1 LFFLNQDSLRVLPQL
16 SQPIP
21 KTKDKLKVT
30 PFNQYIFLGVVE
42 VEHNYTAK
50 EYRPGNGNSPNFQ
63 CSEFRTGSNCAG
75 MPQDY
80 VWPFAQGIPQV
91 TPCHMSLQIMPG
103 FRGSLL

>member
-1 LFFLNQDSLRVLPQL
+1 MATVRTFHVLN
-16 SQPIP
+16 
-21 KTKDKLKVT
+21 
-30 PFNQYIFLGVVE
+30 LG
-42 VEHNYTAK
+42 
-50 EYRPGNGNSPNFQ
+50 
-63 CSEFRTGSNCAG
+63 TGSNCAG